1 MRWERLEW
9 ISNLQPFAGFNFSSC
24 IPLSSPALLSDVY
37 CVSVAGRCDPLS
49 LDPTFPRGIFPA
61 PSRGPVREERTSEWC
76 AAGLAYL
83 QAVRRS
89 VGHGPARLASP
100 CSPGLEREFLL
111 HSILNS
117 LASGDR
123 GARTSVVCTRPQI
136 CHSSGRAAWPD
147 PNIYLSSL
155 TVLSDET
162 CKGWMCHNRPRRE
175 ASLRHGLQ
183 PPPAQG
189 PMSEHCLQFTSFYFL
204 PMATWF
210 KVLLTVHFSVLV
222 YCTGH
227 IWTLNVHWCRCKRVG
242 LWNTGWHRVK
252 GTSKYPSLML
262 QGPDYVNC
270 SLKKALRQKAC
281 VIFYSLLYTFW
292 HTAYKN
298 KI

>member
-1 MRWERLEW
+1 MWPSFSGSYFPKR
-9 ISNLQPFAGFNFSSC
+9 NFPSTSS
-24 IPLSSPALLSDVY
+24 ITWA
-37 CVSVAGRCDPLS
+37 
-49 LDPTFPRGIFPA
+49 T
-61 PSRGPVREERTSEWC
+61 GPVREERTSEWC

-136 CHSSGRAAWPD
+136 CHSPGRAGQIRIFIWAAWLC
-147 PNIYLSSL
+147 YLMRHVKAECVTTGAWGQAQTQTAAASCTGTDVWTLPS
-155 TVLSDET
+155 VL
-162 CKGWMCHNRPRRE
+162 
-175 ASLRHGLQ
+175 
-183 PPPAQG
+183 
-189 PMSEHCLQFTSFYFL
+189 TSFYFL

-227 IWTLNVHWCRCKRVG
+227 IWTSYIDVNVKESVFEIPVEIGLKELANIPHWCCRVQIMSTVRKRG
-242 LWNTGWHRVK
+242 FKTK
-252 GTSKYPSLML
+252 G
-262 QGPDYVNC
+262 
-270 SLKKALRQKAC
+270 
-281 VIFYSLLYTFW
+281 
-292 HTAYKN
+292 
-298 KI
+298 

>member
-89 VGHGPARLASP
+89 VGHGPARPASP

-136 CHSSGRAAWPD
+136 CHSSGRAAGQIRIFIWAAWLCYLMRHVKAECVTTGPGVRPVSDTDCSRLLHRDRCLNIAFSSRAFTFYLWPLD
-147 PNIYLSSL
+147 LKFYWQYIS
-155 TVLSDET
+155 
-162 CKGWMCHNRPRRE
+162 
-175 ASLRHGLQ
+175 
-183 PPPAQG
+183 
-189 PMSEHCLQFTSFYFL
+189 QF
-204 PMATWF
+204 
-210 KVLLTVHFSVLV
+210 
-222 YCTGH
+222 
-227 IWTLNVHWCRCKRVG
+227 
-242 LWNTGWHRVK
+242 
-252 GTSKYPSLML
+252 
-262 QGPDYVNC
+262 
-270 SLKKALRQKAC
+270 
-281 VIFYSLLYTFW
+281 
-292 HTAYKN
+292 
-298 KI
+298 